1 MAPDLEESFDTFVR
15 ARGEHFLR
23 VAALLTGSPTEAED
37 LLQASLVRL
46 YRAWPRL
53 GVPESAPDAYLR
65 KILVNTRRSWWRA
78 KWRRESPV
86 ANVPDRPDPA
96 SGADPAD
103 GYALGAL
110 VRSGAVAALGG
121 AAALGVTLTATVA
134 DAPSAL
140 AAVTAAAAKTS
151 AQSFAVTQV
160 FSSASEDGK
169 QLSWLSTGVFD
180 PRHRLGKEI
189 VGGVQI
195 RFVGGTMYSEVGA
208 SSPLSHGKPWVES
221 PTPPLQS
228 TGTAAATGW
237 ITQGFSLNQP
247 VDPSALLGL
256 LKSAA
261 SVQAE
266 GAASGPGWTGT
277 KYAITAEPPKGAT
290 IGGTT
295 TGTVYVDNQGRVR
308 RLVTTL
314 TWQLPGS
321 STRQHLTTDVT
332 LGGFGV
338 RVSVAPPPA
347 SQVYNLGKLYIVVSP
362 SGVVEP
368 LPKFSP

>member
-1 MAPDLEESFDTFVR
+1 MDDTQDLDAV
-15 ARGEHFLR
+15 
-23 VAALLTGSPTEAED
+23 TEAEVRR
-37 LLQASLVRL
+37 LLATAFETVPAGTGLAGNGLAGNGLAGNGLAGAELLRRVRRRTARQRRARTLV
-46 YRAWPRL
+46 
-53 GVPESAPDAYLR
+53 
-65 KILVNTRRSWWRA
+65 
-78 KWRRESPV
+78 
-86 ANVPDRPDPA
+86 PA
-96 SGADPAD
+96 GAI
-103 GYALGAL
+103 
-110 VRSGAVAALGG
+110 AALGG

-151 AQSFAVTQV
+151 AESFIVTQV
-160 FSSASEDGK
+160 FSAPSEDGK
-169 QLSWLSTGVFD
+169 QMSWRSSGVFD
-180 PRHRLGKEI
+180 PRHGLGKEI
-189 VGGVQI
+189 VGGIAI
-195 RFVGGTMYSEVGA
+195 RFIGGTMYSQVGA
-208 SSPLSHGKPWVES
+208 SSPLSHGKPWTES
-221 PTPPLQS
+221 LTPPVQS
-228 TGTAAATGW
+228 TGPAAASGW

-247 VDPSALLGL
+247 IDPSALLGL

-261 SVQAE
+261 SVEAE

-295 TGTVYVDNQGRVR
+295 TGTVYVDDQGRVR

-321 STRQHLTTDVT
+321 STRQHDTTDVT

-347 SQVYNLGKLYIVVSP
+347 SQVYNLGKAYIVVSP
-362 SGVVEP
+362 SGIVEP